1 MTSVIQTI
9 RVHKDV
15 PSRLWCATYGE
26 HSELRAEV
34 VEQFGTDCITTPFS
48 IDTPA
53 ADVKA
58 RLEELNPHHM
68 VIMIDGLDDDGRFV
82 SIWSDDAERTSSL
95 LLNEECIT
103 VMGVLPHNYTF
114 NPKTVADADK
124 LIEWLQAKRKAMMND
139 SFKSGIEQ
147 GMKS

>member
-9 RVHKDV
+9 RVHKN
-15 PSRLWCATYGE
+15 PAAGTWYATYGE

-34 VEQFGTDCITTPFS
+34 VEAFGTDCIATPFS

-68 VIMIDGLDDDGRFV
+68 VIMIDGLDDDDRFV
-82 SIWSDDAERTSSL
+82 SIWSEEAGRKSSL
-95 LLNEECIT
+95 VLDPDGIAVL
-103 VMGVLPHNYTF
+103 GVLPHNYKF
-114 NPKTVADADK
+114 NPMTVGEIDK
-124 LIEWLQAKRKAMMND
+124 LTAWLAAKRAAILND
-139 SFKSGIEQ
+139 TFTNGIEQ